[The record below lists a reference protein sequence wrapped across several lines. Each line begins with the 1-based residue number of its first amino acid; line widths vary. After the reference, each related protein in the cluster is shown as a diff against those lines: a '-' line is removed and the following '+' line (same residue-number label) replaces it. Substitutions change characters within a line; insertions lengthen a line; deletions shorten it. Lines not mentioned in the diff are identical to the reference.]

1 MIIHPKYY
9 KMQYRTQYIGCFL
22 LAALSLFAVS
32 CKKDG
37 YKLPTAS
44 NKLQDQA
51 IKRTLGPNIV
61 GQQIEFAY
69 AMAILPSKG
78 KLVSCTAEAS
88 IAGAAGTWMENKSY
102 FTDVNNSGK
111 DTGVVI
117 GSAAVTSGTTTTV
130 TYTVDTSAAT
140 LRYYYVI
147 PEEARGK
154 TVSIKFT
161 AKSSDGE
168 TISTTMGPYTISK
181 MDMTLNLKVTN
192 KTQMYISIADMAVY
206 DSTGAAAH
214 AGSIDLVYLYR
225 TFSTSTFGHALVA
238 PAADTSYLPGVILP
252 AGVNRNAKL
261 LKVFN
266 LRDHNLAPDEQYGDT
281 FIDDVDFE
289 KIDLTGEPDYAIN
302 LKQDA
307 GVWVE
312 TADGKYRA
320 YVFVNKVATNT
331 ATLSMKRYTINSAK

>member
-1 MIIHPKYY
+1 MIIHSKYN
-9 KMQYRTQYIGCFL
+9 KMQHRTQYIGCFL
-22 LAALSLFAVS
+22 LAALSLLAVS
-32 CKKDG
+32 CKKDE

-69 AMAILPSKG
+69 AMAILPNKG

-88 IAGAAGTWMENKSY
+88 NAGDSGTWMENKSY

-117 GSAAVTSGTTTTV
+117 GSPAVTSGNTTTV

-140 LRYYYVI
+140 LRYYYVV
-147 PEEARGK
+147 PEAARGK

-168 TISTTMGPYTISK
+168 MISTTMGPYTISK
-181 MDMTLNLKVTN
+181 MDMKLNLKVTN
-192 KTQMYISIADMAVY
+192 KTLMYISIGDMAVY

-225 TFSTSTFGHALVA
+225 TYSTSTFGHALVA
-238 PAADTSYLPGVILP
+238 PAADTTYLPGVTLP
-252 AGVNRNAKL
+252 SGVNRNAKL

-281 FIDDVDFE
+281 FIDDIDFE
-289 KIDLTGEPDYAIN
+289 KIDLTGDPNYAIN

-331 ATLSMKRYTINSAK
+331 ATLSMKRYTINNAK

>member
-1 MIIHPKYY
+1 
-9 KMQYRTQYIGCFL
+9 MQHRTQYISL
-22 LAALSLFAVS
+22 PAAVLFLFAVS
-32 CKKDG
+32 CKKDD
-37 YKLPTAS
+37 YKLPS
-44 NKLQDQA
+44 PSDKLQNQA

-88 IAGAAGTWMENKSY
+88 IAGASGTYMDNKSY
-102 FTDVNNSGK
+102 FTNISNSGA
-111 DTGVVI
+111 DTGVVV
-117 GSAAVTSGTTTTV
+117 GSPSVTSGTTTTV
-130 TYTVDTSAAT
+130 TYSVDTSAAT

-161 AKSSDGE
+161 ARSSNGE
-168 TISTTMGPYTISK
+168 TISTTMGPYTITK
-181 MDMTLNLKVTN
+181 MDMKLNMKLSN
-192 KTQMYISIADMAVY
+192 KNMMYISIGDTAVY
-206 DSTGAAAH
+206 DSTGAASH

-225 TFSTSTFGHALVA
+225 SYTTSAFNHALAA
-238 PAADTSYLPGVILP
+238 PAADTTYLPGVVLP
-252 AGVNRNAKL
+252 PGVNRTAKL

-266 LRDHNLAPDEQYGDT
+266 LQDHNLAPTEPYGGT
-281 FIDDVDFE
+281 FIDDVDFQ
-289 KIDLTGEPDYAIN
+289 KINLTGDPNFAIN
-302 LKQDA
+302 LKQGA

-320 YVFVNKVATNT
+320 YIYFNAVANAGT
-331 ATLSMKRYTINSAK
+331 ATVSMKRYALDNGK